1 MAELDALSDGF
12 TAILKKSQE
21 TAEPAYQKM
30 QAAEEEFA
38 KTKGE
43 LGVKAAELKAKS
55 ARGSAGGQLAVYDKY
70 EKELMA
76 PPPTI
81 QYSAETADGMKNLAM
96 LLPIAGMMM
105 GGAGQ
110 LSGVGALKAM
120 SGVLEGH
127 KQGNQDRIALEQKN
141 FEQQMQNWK
150 LHQEQ
155 IKGAFE
161 RALQRAKINASAAQ
175 SGLQV
180 DLAKLDAQLL
190 LADVK
195 KNGIIDPLKRF
206 NAMNEKVTTAIEGAV
221 VKMYAEKPDNFLV
234 NGQPRYILP
243 SEAQAIEKANPG
255 TVTKAGTSSGRTS
268 QSVLLSGRAENIRE
282 AFAQVAKD
290 MENIA
295 RFPPEKSILGTFA
308 GMTGQSGTGLVSSL
322 ENTFARS
329 VTDRDSRML
338 QQLISGLEANMSMAL
353 GSGYASST
361 AKGRIDMYKQ
371 QIPQSGDDGYAVAN
385 FLARIRQEMNVL
397 ADNFPSKPGVTEAM
411 TQKVIEYNN
420 IINRVI
426 PFTVQDVLD
435 ASFADKE
442 PPQPGQQPQPAA
454 KNSYKSSEDVAA
466 AFKAGKIDEA
476 TARKILKDDFGV
488 E

>member
-1 MAELDALSDGF
+1 MAELEALSDGF
-12 TAILKKSQE
+12 SAILKKSQE
-21 TAEPAYQKM
+21 VSEPAYQKM
-30 QAAEEEFA
+30 QAAEEEYA
-38 KTKGE
+38 KTKGD

-76 PPPTI
+76 PAPTI
-81 QYSAETADGMKNLAM
+81 QYSADTADGMKNLAV

-161 RALQRAKINASAAQ
+161 RALQRAKISASAAQ

-221 VKMYAEKPDNFLV
+221 TKMYTSPTKTSQMTDDAANFVADSYLDNPAAAAPLFSRLSAPDKEKVLALAAQKAKDKNISPEDLDKKRLQLIADTSAARTFGTQEARVGAAAQTASNSISIAKDYSERLPRGTFQTFNSFVQKGLSEISDPDLLGFRKALDTLSIEYARATTPT
-234 NGQPRYILP
+234 GQPTDYKLKI
-243 SEAQAIEKANPG
+243 AQNALS
-255 TVTKAGTSSGRTS
+255 TVTSKEAFDEVISVMEREIAASQKAQQQG
-268 QSVLLSGRAENIRE
+268 LENI
-282 AFAQVAKD
+282 
-290 MENIA
+290 
-295 RFPPEKSILGTFA
+295 LG
-308 GMTGQSGTGLVSSL
+308 G
-322 ENTFARS
+322 
-329 VTDRDSRML
+329 
-338 QQLISGLEANMSMAL
+338 
-353 GSGYASST
+353 
-361 AKGRIDMYKQ
+361 KK
-371 QIPQSGDDGYAVAN
+371 IPSAA
-385 FLARIRQEMNVL
+385 A
-397 ADNFPSKPGVTEAM
+397 
-411 TQKVIEYNN
+411 
-420 IINRVI
+420 
-426 PFTVQDVLD
+426 
-435 ASFADKE
+435 
-442 PPQPGQQPQPAA
+442 PAA
-454 KNSYKSSEDVAA
+454 PSGKPTPTASDIAYA
-466 AFKAGKIDEA
+466 KAHPEVKEKFIQ
-476 TARKILKDDFGV
+476 KFGV
-488 E
+488 EP

>member
-1 MAELDALSDGF
+1 MAELEALSDGF
-12 TAILKKSQE
+12 SAILKKSQE
-21 TAEPAYQKM
+21 VSEPAYQKM

-206 NAMNEKVTTAIEGAV
+206 NAMN
-221 VKMYAEKPDNFLV
+221 
-234 NGQPRYILP
+234 
-243 SEAQAIEKANPG
+243 
-255 TVTKAGTSSGRTS
+255 
-268 QSVLLSGRAENIRE
+268 
-282 AFAQVAKD
+282 
-290 MENIA
+290 
-295 RFPPEKSILGTFA
+295 
-308 GMTGQSGTGLVSSL
+308 
-322 ENTFARS
+322 
-329 VTDRDSRML
+329 
-338 QQLISGLEANMSMAL
+338 
-353 GSGYASST
+353 
-361 AKGRIDMYKQ
+361 
-371 QIPQSGDDGYAVAN
+371 
-385 FLARIRQEMNVL
+385 
-397 ADNFPSKPGVTEAM
+397 
-411 TQKVIEYNN
+411 
-420 IINRVI
+420 
-426 PFTVQDVLD
+426 
-435 ASFADKE
+435 
-442 PPQPGQQPQPAA
+442 
-454 KNSYKSSEDVAA
+454 
-466 AFKAGKIDEA
+466 
-476 TARKILKDDFGV
+476 
-488 E
+488 